1 MLKDGEPLPGS
12 AQTLVVLVHDT
23 IDSTGCGTGIFLDVV
38 DDLDGPGLL
47 EHQRALDLLA
57 NLERLL
63 KAEQQHTIRAGFE
76 LYGLAGL
83 DLDAVRECARLRH
96 TVHIDHLVH
105 LDLACRGRGASDQA
119 IDGLSLV
126 GDGEIA
132 ARNVGVLGVGR
143 DQG

>member
-1 MLKDGEPLPGS
+1 L
-12 AQTLVVLVHDT
+12 
-23 IDSTGCGTGIFLDVV
+23 LDCEAH
-38 DDLDGPGLL
+38 LDGPVLL

-63 KAEQQHTIRAGFE
+63 EAEQQHTIRAGLE

-105 LDLACRGRGASDQA
+105 LDLARRGRGASDQA
-119 IDGLSLV
+119 IDGLSPA
-126 GDGEIA
+126 GGCAIA
-132 ARNVGVLGVGR
+132 PRTIRALGGVRARA
-143 DQG
+143 